1 MKTKITVDRHT
12 VDVERDDAI
21 SGERSTTTYFVQR
34 DSEDGFGYVCILDP
48 ARKYPQVCKSLGST
62 GSTLRATHKTLP
74 DVLRRELRRLAT
86 IERRV
91 TQ

>member
-12 VDVERDDAI
+12 VDVERDDPI
-21 SGERSTTTYFVQR
+21 TGERKTTTYFVR
-34 DSEDGFGYVCILDP
+34 KDSEDASGYVCILDP

-62 GSTLRATHKTLP
+62 GSTLRATHETLP
-74 DVLRRELRRLAT
+74 DVLRRELRRLVR
-86 IERRV
+86 IERRI